1 MIAARALLARLRRD
15 AQGAML
21 VETAIVAPVLVL
33 MSLGAF
39 QVSTMVAR
47 QNELQTAA
55 AEAAAIALAA
65 MPSTAAERATV
76 KTVVMTSTG
85 LPATKVDISEVY
97 RCGTNDDYTT
107 NSNGCGSEDRSRYVK
122 LYLTDEYTPI
132 WTSFGV
138 GSPMTFRITRHV
150 MLEQEESS

>member
-1 MIAARALLARLRRD
+1 MIRLAAMLRRLRAD
-15 AQGAML
+15 AQGTML
-21 VETAIVAPVLVL
+21 VETAIVAPTLVL

-39 QVSTMVAR
+39 QVSSIVAR

-55 AEAAAIALAA
+55 AEASSIALAA
-65 MPSTAAERATV
+65 RPSNATERATV
-76 KTVVMTSTG
+76 KQVVMTSTG
-85 LPATKVDISEVY
+85 LAAEKVQISEVY
-97 RCGTNDDYTT
+97 RCGDNDDYTT
-107 NSNGCGSEDRSRYVK
+107 NANGCGGSERSRYVR

-150 MLEQEESS
+150 MLEQEED